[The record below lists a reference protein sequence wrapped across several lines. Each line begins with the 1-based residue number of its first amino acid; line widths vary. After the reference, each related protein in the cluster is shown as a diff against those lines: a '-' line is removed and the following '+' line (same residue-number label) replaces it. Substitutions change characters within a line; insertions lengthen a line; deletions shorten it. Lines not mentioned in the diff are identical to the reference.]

1 LEEDPSQENTQNNT
15 LNNNQAQRDTLMT
28 LNPNA
33 TQGQFIEDDLED
45 IHHPMAIHNQSLMES
60 KHSKTKEQR
69 TSDSNA
75 KDLNLDIKNTI
86 NQSLTSSPRKSA
98 KDQMTSKK
106 AETYR
111 DSMGTHITN
120 SSKNKVSSIVQ
131 VAKKIRRE
139 VDSVNRTSVGLDR
152 INEFN
157 RTGAVPQ
164 RTRNNSVEQ
173 VDQNSRAQETI
184 LKNNMSKQ
192 SRLKSHSPS

>member
-1 LEEDPSQENTQNNT
+1 
-15 LNNNQAQRDTLMT
+15 MT

-33 TQGQFIEDDLED
+33 AQGQFIEDDLED

-75 KDLNLDIKNTI
+75 KNLNLDIKNI
-86 NQSLTSSPRKSA
+86 TSSPRKSA

-173 VDQNSRAQETI
+173 VDQNSRTQETI
-184 LKNNMSKQ
+184 LKNNLSK
-192 SRLKSHSPS
+192 